1 MSLPT
6 THTVAGRRAVRA
18 ALADLPPG
26 APLVVGCSGGT
37 DSLAL
42 VACLAAELGLRPVP
56 DGRAADGAAPDARS
70 VPTALPAAPARP
82 ARPVRVVVVDHG
94 MQAGSAAVAELAAA
108 TCRRLG
114 LPTDVVRVVVDGP
127 GGPEAAARAAR
138 YAALGAA
145 LDALPGGAD
154 GAILLG
160 HTLDDQAEGVLL
172 GLARGAGARSLAGM
186 RPVRGR
192 VRRPLLGLSGS
203 ATAGVCAEQG
213 LEPWHDPTNTPA
225 PDDDTAP
232 RRSALRTRV
241 LPLLTEVLGPGV
253 VPALARTAAQLRED
267 DDALTSYA
275 ERLLADA
282 TVPDATVPD
291 ATSPDA
297 TSPDATSP
305 DATVPD
311 VVDTAPALS
320 RAPRLDCATLAAAPA
335 AVRRRAL
342 RAWAVSIGAT
352 DGALSRTHVL
362 ALDALVA
369 AWRGQGPLPL
379 PGRVTVARRCG
390 TLEGHSPA
398 P

>member
-6 THTVAGRRAVRA
+6 PHTVAGRRAVRA

-26 APLVVGCSGGT
+26 APVVVGCSGGT

-56 DGRAADGAAPDARS
+56 DGRGADGLAPDAR
-70 VPTALPAAPARP
+70 PTALARP
-82 ARPVRVVVVDHG
+82 PRPVRVVVVDHG
-94 MQAGSAAVAELAAA
+94 MQAGSDAVAERAAA

-114 LPTDVVRVVVDGP
+114 LPTDAVRVAVDGP

-192 VRRPLLGLSGS
+192 VRRPLLGLGR
-203 ATAGVCAEQG
+203 AVTAGICAEQG

-225 PDDDTAP
+225 PDDDAAP

-241 LPLLTEVLGPGV
+241 LPLLTDVLGPGV

-267 DDALTSYA
+267 DDALASYA

-282 TVPDATVPD
+282 TVPDA
-291 ATSPDA
+291 
-297 TSPDATSP
+297 
-305 DATVPD
+305 
-311 VVDTAPALS
+311 VVDP
-320 RAPRLDCATLAAAPA
+320 RPVGRRLDCVTLAAAPA

-342 RAWAVSIGAT
+342 RAWAVALGAT

-362 ALDALVA
+362 ALDALVT
-369 AWRGQGPLPL
+369 AWRGQGPVPL

>member
-6 THTVAGRRAVRA
+6 PHTVAGRRAVRA

-26 APLVVGCSGGT
+26 APVVVGCSGGT

-42 VACLAAELGLRPVP
+42 VACLAAELGPRPVP
-56 DGRAADGAAPDARS
+56 DGRAADGAAPDARP

-94 MQAGSAAVAELAAA
+94 MQSGSAAVAERAAA

-145 LDALPGGAD
+145 LDALPGGAG

-192 VRRPLLGLSGS
+192 VRRPLLGLSRA

-213 LEPWHDPTNTPA
+213 LEPWHDPTNSPA
-225 PDDDTAP
+225 PDDDAAP

-282 TVPDATVPD
+282 TVPDTTLPDESVPD
-291 ATSPDA
+291 A
-297 TSPDATSP
+297 
-305 DATVPD
+305 
-311 VVDTAPALS
+311 VVDPGPVVA

-335 AVRRRAL
+335 AVRRRTL

-369 AWRGQGPLPL
+369 AWRGQGPVPL